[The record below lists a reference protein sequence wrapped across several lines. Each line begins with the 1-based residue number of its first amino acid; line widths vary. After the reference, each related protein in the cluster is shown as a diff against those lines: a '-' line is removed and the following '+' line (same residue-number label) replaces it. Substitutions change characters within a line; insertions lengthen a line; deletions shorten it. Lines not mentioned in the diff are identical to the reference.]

1 MRPIMDC
8 NVHLWDQRDDPVGWL
23 ADRTAVRDLLGD
35 YDSLPE
41 VYPLADYRAET
52 AAYPVRGVVWSDAGS
67 ADPLHAAAWV
77 QRQADGQAPG
87 AAEPPATGARRDT
100 AGPGLDVLLVTLA
113 DPASAGWPGFLRSFA
128 ELPAAAGVRVR
139 LVSGLG
145 GGTALAGDAV
155 AHLRLMA
162 EHGLTLTVEATADQL
177 GEVARLAREL
187 PEVRVVLDHFGW
199 PTDLTAAGSR
209 AHAARLAEVAA
220 APNTATRVD
229 ALGTIFGD
237 WTADRVRPWLHG
249 ALDAFG
255 PSRCMLGSDLP
266 IERLRGGFTHLYD
279 AYEQVFAGCT
289 EPEREDL
296 WHGTARRWYGG

>member
-1 MRPIMDC
+1 MDC

-41 VYPLADYRAET
+41 VYTLADYRAET
-52 AAYPVRGVVWSDAGS
+52 AAHPVHGVVWSDAGS

-77 QRQADGQAPG
+77 QRQADGQ
-87 AAEPPATGARRDT
+87 D
-100 AGPGLDVLLVTLA
+100 LDVLLVTLA
-113 DPASAGWPGFLRSFA
+113 DPASAGWPAFLRSFA

-145 GGTALAGDAV
+145 GGTALAGDAL
-155 AHLRLMA
+155 AHLRLLG
-162 EHGLTLTVEATADQL
+162 EHGLTLTVEAAADQL
-177 GEVARLAREL
+177 GEVARLARGL
-187 PEVRVVLDHFGW
+187 PRVRVVLDHFGW
-199 PTDLTAAGSR
+199 PADLTAAGSR

-220 APNTATRVD
+220 APNTATRID
-229 ALGTIFGD
+229 ALGTVFGD
-237 WTADRVRPWLHG
+237 WTADRVRPWLL
-249 ALDAFG
+249 AAVDAFG

-266 IERLRGGFTHLYD
+266 IERLRGGFDHLYD
-279 AYEQVFAGCT
+279 AYEQVFAECT

-296 WHGTARRWYGG
+296 WHGTARRWYGD